1 MRAQEEARQI
11 RENCEPIWTQESGK
25 SGIGPDCVPMVL
37 RWLYKN
43 KVPYTQKAKKFC
55 NIAPFVTGKLGG
67 FKAKDAYVDW
77 CHASGWLVGFD
88 LKNNNW
94 SERQFK
100 MFEVPMDILPRVVAP
115 WEVVGAVCKD
125 IAKRTGL
132 KEGTPLVAGAGDLMV
147 STLGAG
153 VVGAGQA
160 FDVAGTAS
168 IMTFI
173 TKDMQAAVNNK
184 VLVTSRHIFGDELCL
199 WGCLSSGG
207 FTRGWYR
214 DGILNLKG
222 ISPAYAMMD
231 TLADAIPAGAVNL
244 LLAPY
249 LTGTMTPSWPDAKG
263 TIMGLTPN
271 HNQAHIWRS
280 MMESVA

>member
-1 MRAQEEARQI
+1 MRAQEEARQY

-37 RWLYKN
+37 EMARQEQGTLYPRK
-43 KVPYTQKAKKFC
+43 PKFC

-67 FKAKDAYVDW
+67 FKSKDAYVHW

-100 MFEVPMDILPRVVAP
+100 MFEVPMDILPKVVAP

-153 VVGAGQA
+153 VVGAGTGLL
-160 FDVAGTAS
+160 DVAGTVS
-168 IMTFI
+168 
-173 TKDMQAAVNNK
+173 
-184 VLVTSRHIFGDELCL
+184 HCY
-199 WGCLSSGG
+199 LS
-207 FTRGWYR
+207 Y
-214 DGILNLKG
+214 
-222 ISPAYAMMD
+222 
-231 TLADAIPAGAVNL
+231 
-244 LLAPY
+244 
-249 LTGTMTPSWPDAKG
+249 
-263 TIMGLTPN
+263 
-271 HNQAHIWRS
+271 
-280 MMESVA
+280 